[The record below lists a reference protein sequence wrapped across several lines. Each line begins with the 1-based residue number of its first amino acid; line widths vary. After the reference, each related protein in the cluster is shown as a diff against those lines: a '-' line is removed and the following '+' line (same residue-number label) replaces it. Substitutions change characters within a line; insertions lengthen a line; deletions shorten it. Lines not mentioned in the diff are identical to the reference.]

1 MEVVSFLG
9 VAGEGIDKRECSVKK
24 RLDMVHNA
32 YRQRVWVL

>member
-9 VAGEGIDKRECSVKK
+9 VAGEKRECSVKK

-32 YRQRVWVL
+32 YRQRVRVL